1 MQHLSSHAMASTLPS
16 AARVAY
22 ARGIS
27 GSIPV
32 TVISP
37 LAGDVPGDCGNAETE
52 PRQVTGGQH
61 EEAMV
66 AVDATPGA
74 DGVQQEGVEEQVE
87 ELRDENAQLQEA
99 VHSHAVVDQA
109 IGVMIAV
116 GQLTPFQGWEV
127 LREVSQRTNIKL
139 RNVAELVVEWPRTG
153 ELSAGI
159 RAELEQQLDRAR
171 SSRPPE

>member
-1 MQHLSSHAMASTLPS
+1 
-16 AARVAY
+16 
-22 ARGIS
+22 
-27 GSIPV
+27 
-32 TVISP
+32 
-37 LAGDVPGDCGNAETE
+37 
-52 PRQVTGGQH
+52 
-61 EEAMV
+61 MV
-66 AVDATPGA
+66 AVGATPGA

-109 IGVMIAV
+109 IGVVIAV
-116 GQLTPFQGWEV
+116 GQLTPLQGWEV

-153 ELSAGI
+153 ELGAGI

>member
-1 MQHLSSHAMASTLPS
+1 
-16 AARVAY
+16 
-22 ARGIS
+22 
-27 GSIPV
+27 
-32 TVISP
+32 
-37 LAGDVPGDCGNAETE
+37 
-52 PRQVTGGQH
+52 
-61 EEAMV
+61 MV